1 MRKNSLMVPE
11 LEPNIWLGSYPPG
24 IPATIDPGQ
33 YTSLGDLLERSV
45 AKFAAKTAFVNM
57 DKALT
62 FQELERQS
70 RYFAGYLQQV
80 LKLPP
85 GTRVA
90 LMMPNTLQYP
100 IAVFGAL
107 RAGCVVVN
115 CNPLYTPRELEH
127 QLTDSGAEAIVIVDC
142 SARVLSEVVEK
153 TQVRHVIV
161 TGIGDLLGFPK
172 AALVNLAV
180 KYIKRMVPAWRIPG
194 AVSFRSAL
202 RRGQAFEL
210 AAVDVGRD
218 DLAFLQYT
226 GGTTGVPKGAML
238 THGNV
243 LANLLQAHA
252 WIRPF
257 VAEGEETIITALPLY
272 HIFALTANCLTFLML
287 GATNILIT
295 DPRDVPAFVKDLAK
309 HPFTIITGVNTLFNA
324 LLNNRDFH
332 KLDFS
337 KLRFAMGGGTAVQE
351 TVAKTW
357 KDVTGIP
364 LIEAYGL
371 TEASPAVTLNPLD
384 LSEHRG
390 SIGLPLPSTEV
401 SIRDQEGCEVPIGSP
416 GELCIRG
423 PQVMKGYWKR
433 PMETAKALTPDGF
446 LRSGDVVTMDED
458 GFVRLIDRLKD
469 VIVVSGFNVYPSEI
483 EQVVG
488 LHPGVSEV
496 AAVGVPDDVSGE
508 AVKIVVAK
516 KDQSLSAEDLIAFCR
531 ERLTGYKVPHLVE
544 FRQELPTTIVG
555 KVLRRALREEAQ

>member
-1 MRKNSLMVPE
+1 MRKNTLMVPE

-24 IPATIDPGQ
+24 IPATIDPAA
-33 YTSLGDLLERSV
+33 YKSLGDLLERSV

-70 RYFAGYLQQV
+70 RNFAGYLQQV

-202 RRGQAFEL
+202 RRGQAFEF
-210 AAVDVGRD
+210 AAADVGRD

-257 VAEGEETIITALPLY
+257 VAEGEETIVTALPLY

-324 LLNNRDFH
+324 LLDNRDFR

-337 KLRFAMGGGTAVQE
+337 KLRFAMGGGMAVQE
-351 TVAKTW
+351 TVAKAW

-401 SIRDQEGCEVPIGSP
+401 SIRDQEGYEVPIGSP

-458 GFVRLIDRLKD
+458 GFVRVIDRLKD

-555 KVLRRALREEAQ
+555 KVLRRALRDEAQ